1 MAGEGR
7 SEGGLFLVKSNPTRP
22 STPRGRESRPMTVGR
37 VVWSANDGVKKILE
51 GGCCGGVE
59 DAELGG
65 SESRRVFWP
74 LRHRVLNTC

>member
-1 MAGEGR
+1 MAA
-7 SEGGLFLVKSNPTRP
+7 S
-22 STPRGRESRPMTVGR
+22 R
-37 VVWSANDGVKKILE
+37 VVRGVNDGVKEVLE

-65 SESRRVFWP
+65 NESRRVFWP